1 VKESYGA
8 GDRKLPSTFNICSA
22 IQELFRAQ
30 ELLALKKGDDV
41 TVKAKRQA
49 FIYRQIRPKNSQ
61 RKLAA
66 GWSKCWQERPVASM
80 LESSTHLLLKQIA
93 MLSYTKWSLVT
104 QDISEEKSCMRR
116 GATTENRNRYC

>member
-1 VKESYGA
+1 MELEIEHS
-8 GDRKLPSTFNICSA
+8 LPLFNICRA

-66 GWSKCWQERPVASM
+66 GWSKCWQARPVARC
-80 LESSTHLLLKQIA
+80 LNHPRSS
-93 MLSYTKWSLVT
+93 Y
-104 QDISEEKSCMRR
+104 
-116 GATTENRNRYC
+116 